1 MRLHSLRS
9 LAVVPFAAL
18 FWLAGE
24 AARAEIP
31 VDLELVLAVDV
42 SGSMDD
48 DEHVLQRQG
57 YVEAFRHPL
66 VIGAITSG
74 ILGRIAVTYV
84 EWAGPASQVVTVA
97 WRIIDGEDSARAFA
111 NVLSDAPIA
120 YIRGTSISGGLAHA
134 ATLFT
139 GNGIEGTRRV
149 IDISGDG
156 ANDRGVPVEL
166 ARDVVLARGLIING
180 LPLMLKPRLYY
191 WTGGKT
197 GLDDYYWDCV
207 VGGSGAFVIA
217 VTEKSQMAVAIRRKL
232 VLEIAGARPRL
243 LPAAAHARRATSDCL
258 IGEKIRR
265 SRDFE

>member
-1 MRLHSLRS
+1 MRLHFLRS
-9 LAVVPFAAL
+9 LAAAPFAAL
-18 FWLAGE
+18 FWLSGE
-24 AARAEIP
+24 AARAEVP

-97 WRIIDGEDSARAFA
+97 WRIIDGGDSARAFA
-111 NVLSDAPIA
+111 NALSDAPIA
-120 YIRGTSISGGLAHA
+120 YIRGTSISGGLAYA
-134 ATLFT
+134 ATLFA

-156 ANDRGVPVEL
+156 ANNMGKPVEA
-166 ARDVVLARGLIING
+166 ARARASIVLPTPGTSSISRW
-180 LPLMLKPRLYY
+180 PRA
-191 WTGGKT
+191 
-197 GLDDYYWDCV
+197 
-207 VGGSGAFVIA
+207 SI
-217 VTEKSQMAVAIRRKL
+217 AIRASRVSS
-232 VLEIAGARPRL
+232 VLPMITRSTFARIRSDTIFGSST
-243 LPAAAHARRATSDCL
+243 LPPPDKT
-258 IGEKIRR
+258 
-265 SRDFE
+265 

>member
-1 MRLHSLRS
+1 MRLGFLRS
-9 LAVVPFAAL
+9 LAAVPFAAL
-18 FWLAGE
+18 FWLADE
-24 AARAEIP
+24 AARAETP

-66 VIGAITSG
+66 VISAITSG
-74 ILGRIAVTYV
+74 ILRRIAVTYV
-84 EWAGPASQVVTVA
+84 EWAGPASQVVTVG
-97 WRIIDGEDSARAFA
+97 WRIIDGGDSARAFA
-111 NVLSDAPIA
+111 NALSDAPIA

-139 GNGIEGTRRV
+139 DNGIEGTRRV

-156 ANDRGVPVEL
+156 ANNRGVPVEL
-166 ARDVVLARGLIING
+166 ARDVVLARGIVING
-180 LPLMLKPRLYY
+180 LPLLLKPRLYY
-191 WTGGKT
+191 WTGGA
-197 GLDDYYWDCV
+197 GLDDYYRDCV
-207 VGGSGAFVIA
+207 VGGPGAFVIA

-265 SRDFE
+265 ARNFE